1 MTYLVWFLQVQ
12 FPTPFLPFS
21 LSFLHPLQPG
31 AAIPYFLIV
40 RSLPAWYLT
49 LGVGPCPSRPAV
61 VAGGRNSRSS
71 WKRKRPRK
79 LQESRPRAGRAMLS
93 QGLSLDV
100 SGETGTGYSLGEQ
113 SLPHPP
119 WEPIREPQAAEV
131 CMAGGGGGD
140 AGERA
145 SFLSSVPS
153 ESLTSIILT
162 GLTLPH
168 SPLRIE
174 VQLFPIPYDL
184 FAPIAWLC
192 LPSPYAQGS
201 PSCYLL
207 CLSSSHSPDPK
218 PLPGPGSRTFWG
230 ADSCTHS
237 IDSSDLI
244 LLALSDLL
252 IPRALYSAL
261 PSDDPNKKTRS
272 EPACSVL

>member
-31 AAIPYFLIV
+31 AAIPYFLTV

-131 CMAGGGGGD
+131 CMAGGGGGMQ
-140 AGERA
+140 GNGPVSSPVCPQRVSLPSFSQA
-145 SFLSSVPS
+145 SLCPTLPS
-153 ESLTSIILT
+153 ELKSS
-162 GLTLPH
+162 
-168 SPLRIE
+168 
-174 VQLFPIPYDL
+174 
-184 FAPIAWLC
+184 C
-192 LPSPYAQGS
+192 S
-201 PSCYLL
+201 PSLMISL
-207 CLSSSHSPDPK
+207 HQ
-218 PLPGPGSRTFWG
+218 
-230 ADSCTHS
+230 
-237 IDSSDLI
+237 
-244 LLALSDLL
+244 
-252 IPRALYSAL
+252 
-261 PSDDPNKKTRS
+261 
-272 EPACSVL
+272 